1 MTNGFIHLR
10 VHSAYS
16 LAEGAIKIDKLVSLC
31 EKHCMPAVAVTDTN
45 NLFGAMDFSLNCA
58 KRGIQP
64 IIACQLNVQ
73 HPKKRDYPTSILL
86 YAKNS
91 NGYQNL
97 IQLVSHA
104 YLYSS
109 ADTYPEISLDML
121 SRYSNDIIAATGGVY
136 GSLGAFLLEDDLDGA
151 LEYLLFL
158 QRCFSDRLYV
168 ELSRHNNPLEER
180 IEESAIKL
188 AYDQNIPLLATNN
201 VSFPTADYF
210 NAHDVLIC
218 IAQGKTIYDGD
229 RSTSSPEF
237 YFKSP
242 EEMSELFADLP
253 EALENTVVLAQR
265 CSFCLSKKKT
275 AMPQFKILDGKNQDE
290 TLRERSMAG
299 LATRL
304 KSFESNENFDD
315 TKQKYFARLQYELD
329 MIKKMGFSG
338 YFLIVADYVQ
348 WAKSKNIPVG
358 PGRGSGAGSI
368 VAWSIEITDV
378 DPIRFKLFFERFLN
392 PDRISMPDFDVDFC
406 QERRDEVID
415 YVQKKY
421 GEKYVAQI
429 ITFGKLQARAVVK
442 DAGRVLAM
450 PYGFMDKISKMIPFH
465 PSNPVTLQQAIDS
478 EEALRTLMES
488 DPQVKNMLGI
498 ALKLEG
504 LYRHAS
510 VHAAGVVISDKNLLN
525 IVPLYKD
532 SKATMPATQFSM
544 KYIEDAGLIKFDFL
558 GLKTLTVIQKIL
570 DTLKKRGISFEAQ
583 EIPLDDRKTFELL
596 RSVNCVGVFQIES
609 VGMKDVL
616 RKLQPDH
623 VEDLIALV
631 ALYRP
636 GPMDDIP
643 KYIACKHGIEPIKYL
658 HEKLEPILA
667 ETYGVMVYQ
676 EQVMQIAQEIGGYT
690 LGQADIL
697 RRAMGKKDKNEMIA
711 QKKRFIDG
719 AVARGVSMSVAENL
733 FEQMSKFAGYGFNKS
748 HSTPYGLLTYQ
759 TAFLKANYPLEFYS
773 AAMTLDSASVDKLY
787 AYCNDAK
794 KNNITVLPPDINLS
808 ANDFIVDYETNSIRY
823 SLTAIKGSGEN
834 AVRDVVSERER
845 NGSYLSVFDFVERLL
860 PFKIITRRTMENF
873 IKAGAFDRLH
883 PNRNQLFS
891 SLDRIMSIKVE
902 EEQALLFEKNY
913 PELVKVPEWGDNIKM
928 QNEFAAVGFYVSSHP
943 LQQYENQLK
952 KLGFPTIAEAMDMQ
966 KSTVAVAI
974 SGVIHKTAKNQTKFC
989 ILQVSDMSGIAEVTL
1004 FSETLASCRD
1014 LLEVGNIVILDVVCQ
1029 RNEEVVKMTA
1039 DKVQKFEDAYNR
1051 NTTITNQAAAP
1062 TTVAPAKKKREC
1074 VDGIQIKISSVAQ
1087 LSAVKILLD
1096 NFKIGG
1102 NVKMEII
1109 VDDKKIFLPDN
1120 YYVTV
1125 YDVLDLKNA
1134 VGVDNVVVK
1143 YVELD

>member
-1 MTNGFIHLR
+1 MTNAFIHLR

-16 LAEGAIKIDKLVSLC
+16 LAEGAIKIDKLASLC
-31 EKHCMPAVAVTDTN
+31 EEHRMPAVAVTDTN

-58 KRGIQP
+58 KCGIQP

-73 HPKKRDYPTSILL
+73 HTKKQSRPTSILL

-104 YLYSS
+104 HLHSS
-109 ADTYPEISLDML
+109 SEMYPEISLDML
-121 SRYSNDIIAATGGVY
+121 FRHSNDIIAATGGVY
-136 GSLGAFLLEDDLDGA
+136 GSLGALLLEDDLDGA
-151 LEYLLFL
+151 REYLLFL
-158 QRCFSDRLYV
+158 QRCFSNRLYV
-168 ELSRHNNPLEER
+168 ELSRHHNPLEER
-180 IEESAIKL
+180 IEEAAIKL

-201 VSFPTADYF
+201 VNFPTADYF

-229 RSTSSPEF
+229 RFTSSPEF

-242 EEMSELFADLP
+242 EEMSKLFADLP
-253 EALENTVVLAQR
+253 EALENTIVLAQR
-265 CSFCLSKKKT
+265 CSFCLAKKKPV
-275 AMPQFKILDGKNQDE
+275 MPQFKVPDGKNQDDV
-290 TLRERSMAG
+290 LRERSMVG
-299 LATRL
+299 LENRL
-304 KSFESNENFDD
+304 ISFENDENLEDVR
-315 TKQKYFARLQYELD
+315 QKYFARLQYELD

-338 YFLIVADYVQ
+338 YFLIVSDYVQ

-368 VAWSIEITDV
+368 VAWSMDITDV
-378 DPIRFKLFFERFLN
+378 DPMRFKLFFERFLN

-415 YVQKKY
+415 YVQRKY

-442 DAGRVLAM
+442 DVGRVLAM

-465 PSNPVTLQQAIDS
+465 PTNPVTLQQAIDT
-478 EEALRTLMES
+478 EAALRMLIES
-488 DPQVKNMLGI
+488 DQQVKNMLEI

-510 VHAAGVVISDKNLLN
+510 VHAAGVVISDKNLQN

-532 SKATMPATQFSM
+532 SKSTMPATQFSM

-570 DTLKKRGISFEAQ
+570 DTLKKRGISFEAR
-583 EIPLDDRKTFELL
+583 EIPLDDKKTFELL
-596 RSVNCVGVFQIES
+596 RNVNCVGVFQIES

-643 KYIACKHGIEPIKYL
+643 KYIACKHGVEPIQYL
-658 HEKLEPILA
+658 HKKLEPILS

-719 AVARGVSMSVAENL
+719 AITRGISRTVAERL
-733 FEQMSKFAGYGFNKS
+733 FEQMNKFAGYGFNKS

-773 AAMTLDSASVDKLY
+773 AAMTLDSGSIDKLY
-787 AYCNDAK
+787 TYYNDAK
-794 KNNITVLPPDINLS
+794 KNNINVFPPDVNLS
-808 ANDFIVDYETNSIRY
+808 ANGFTVDYETNSIRY
-823 SLTAIKGSGEN
+823 SLTALKGSGEN
-834 AVRDVVSERER
+834 AVRDIVSERER
-845 NGSYLSVFDFVERLL
+845 NGNYLSVFDFVERLQ
-860 PFKIITRRTMENF
+860 PFKIITRRTVENF
-873 IKAGAFDRLH
+873 IKAGVFDKLH
-883 PNRNQLFS
+883 PNRNQLFN
-891 SLDRIMSIKVE
+891 SLDRIMSIKIE

-913 PELVKVPEWGDNIKM
+913 PELVNVPEWDNNTKM
-928 QNEFAAVGFYVSSHP
+928 QNEFAAVGFYISSHP

-952 KLGFPTIAEAMDMQ
+952 RFGFPTITEAMDMP
-966 KSTVAVAI
+966 KATLAVAI
-974 SGVIHKTAKNQTKFC
+974 TGVMHKTAKNQAKFC
-989 ILQVSDMSGIAEVTL
+989 ILQVSDMSGIADVTL
-1004 FSETLASCRD
+1004 FSETLMNCRD
-1014 LLEVGNIVILDVVCQ
+1014 LLEVGNVVVLDVTCQ
-1029 RNEEVVKMTA
+1029 RNEEVVKITV
-1039 DKVQKFEDAYNR
+1039 DKVQKFEDVYNKD
-1051 NTTITNQAAAP
+1051 NDIFDQFAA
-1062 TTVAPAKKKREC
+1062 TSVPAKGKREGI
-1074 VDGIQIKISSVAQ
+1074 DGIQIKINSVAH
-1087 LSAVKILLD
+1087 LSAIKVLLD
-1096 NFKIGG
+1096 NFKTDGDI
-1102 NVKMEII
+1102 KIEMI
-1109 VDDKKIFLPDN
+1109 VGDKKILLPGN
-1120 YYVTV
+1120 YYVTA
-1125 YDVLDLKNA
+1125 YDILDLKNT
-1134 VGVDNVVVK
+1134 VGIDNIVLK
-1143 YVELD
+1143 YG